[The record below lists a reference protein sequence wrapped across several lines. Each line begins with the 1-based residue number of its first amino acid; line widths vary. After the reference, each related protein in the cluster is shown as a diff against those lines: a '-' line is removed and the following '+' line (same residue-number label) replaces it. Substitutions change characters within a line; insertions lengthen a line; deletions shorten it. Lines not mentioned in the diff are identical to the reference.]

1 MRSHFSSLIETKV
14 PEFRTAFM
22 LKLSFEL
29 SSMIMGY
36 QQLSDQCNVAGKDY
50 TRVFTEM
57 SHLLP

>member
-1 MRSHFSSLIETKV
+1 
-14 PEFRTAFM
+14 M